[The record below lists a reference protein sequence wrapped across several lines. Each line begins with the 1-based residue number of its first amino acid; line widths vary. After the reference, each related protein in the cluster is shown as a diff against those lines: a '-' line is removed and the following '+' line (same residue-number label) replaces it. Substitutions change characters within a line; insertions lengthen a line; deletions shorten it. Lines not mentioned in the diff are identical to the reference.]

1 VAGPASGSRQLSW
14 CRRGAS
20 GRSVTPGPGAR
31 AESCSDILNF
41 QLGKFQVLRCSPAG
55 ALPGP
60 AGHRREITAWSA
72 VLTRRN
78 PGRQLELEHC
88 SLVTFIESKS
98 TCQWAGSPTH
108 SLTRESVLPPVNL
121 TRSLNY

>member
-1 VAGPASGSRQLSW
+1 MVGPASGSQLSLSR

-31 AESCSDILNF
+31 AESCTDILNF
-41 QLGKFQVLRCSPAG
+41 QLGKFQVLRCSPAR

-72 VLTRRN
+72 VLPVGLVGTRAAN
-78 PGRQLELEHC
+78 LNLN
-88 SLVTFIESKS
+88 IE
-98 TCQWAGSPTH
+98 
-108 SLTRESVLPPVNL
+108 V
-121 TRSLNY
+121 